1 MSGVYFSL
9 LLLLEL
15 NKIYKNIQLHYICY
29 SSQDIYNISILTKRS
44 SEKYT
49 TDMNK
54 IVYKDHPYYSEWMIA
69 V

>member
-9 LLLLEL
+9 PLFVRIEQ
-15 NKIYKNIQLHYICY
+15 NIKNIQLHYICY

-44 SEKYT
+44 SEKLT

-54 IVYKDHPYYSEWMIA
+54 IVYKDHPYYSE
-69 V
+69 